1 MCDAWGGQ
9 RNLLSVT
16 RRIQNVELV
25 ALELDGQVLGE
36 NGDTAFSLLVL
47 VVHDALSGFF
57 LLSRIAKDTG
67 LANQGIDAVDLT
79 IGGI

>member
-1 MCDAWGGQ
+1 
-9 RNLLSVT
+9 
-16 RRIQNVELV
+16 
-25 ALELDGQVLGE
+25 
-36 NGDTAFSLLVL
+36 L